1 MNNPSNNL
9 CPKCNKVYLQKM
21 KYNPNYDIYVHS
33 RKPDTICF
41 NGIIKYCIV
50 AIGYKYN
57 HPVIKKEIKKLH
69 PEYRKTKLED

>member
-9 CPKCNKVYLQKM
+9 CPKCNKAYLKKIHYDTCYDVYIHERL
-21 KYNPNYDIYVHS
+21 PNTKRLD
-33 RKPDTICF
+33 
-41 NGIIKYCIV
+41 GITKYCIV
-50 AIGYKYN
+50 EIGYNYN